1 MPDMKHVA
9 RQTSNKRKCF
19 VAYRVV
25 PNDPENCLVVFSDS
39 LEAADHDALVGVVES
54 NAGQSAYELAEAMH
68 RSQLPDGRNMLVQ
81 FNRTGKLV
89 KMPTKEIEM
98 IPNFS
103 SSVNLAELNS
113 IIAQQKGVA
122 VEDLALGANQS
133 TTTAT
138 ASTATGE
145 EAAAPVEPVAEAGV
159 ITDEQL
165 AAQYR
170 SQADSLFKEAK
181 RLREQAEELVPTKKK
196 STKTKESA

>member
-1 MPDMKHVA
+1 MKHVA
-9 RQTSNKRKCF
+9 RQVNNKRKCF

-25 PNDPENCLVVFSDS
+25 PNDPNHCLVVFSDS

-54 NAGQSAYELAEAMH
+54 NAGQTAYELAEAMH
-68 RSQLPDGRNMLVQ
+68 RSQLPDGRNMLVH

-89 KMPTKEIEM
+89 KMPSSEIEM
-98 IPNFS
+98 IPNFT

-113 IIAQQKGVA
+113 IIAKQKGVA

-133 TTTAT
+133 TATTDAPAT
-138 ASTATGE
+138 TQEPAV
-145 EAAAPVEPVAEAGV
+145 APVEPVAEAGV

>member
-9 RQTSNKRKCF
+9 RQANNKRKCF

-25 PNDPENCLVVFSDS
+25 PNDPNHCLVVFSDS

-54 NAGQSAYELAEAMH
+54 NAGQNAYELAEVMH
-68 RSQLPDGRNMLVQ
+68 RSQLPDGRNMLVH
-81 FNRTGKLV
+81 FSRTGKLV
-89 KMPTKEIEM
+89 KMPTTEIEM
-98 IPNFS
+98 IPNFT
-103 SSVNLAELNS
+103 SSVNLAELNT

-122 VEDLALGANQS
+122 VEDLALQS
-133 TTTAT
+133 GEQKVETTTQ
-138 ASTATGE
+138 
-145 EAAAPVEPVAEAGV
+145 AAPVAETVAEPVAQETGV